1 MEQKNKRKAMMA
13 TKAINK
19 PKGAKTKEIRFKY
32 SDGSTEPNIWA
43 VVDANNNSIVYDFVV
58 RGSFLKLNSD
68 EIGETKRRDNKT
80 LQIAKSTR
88 ERLIAE
94 KEQIKADR
102 KRGIYTVQRPPRE
115 IEFFDFAK
123 EYYTKKQR
131 ELDLKDKSIKDNLQR
146 FVNHTGDTARVLE
159 GENKGFP
166 CGINKWRIYKITP
179 AMLDTLVYNSTPLNT
194 LSSKKKNAVIRQ
206 IKAVFNDAM
215 SVCNLTVN
223 PAEHLRLYKETREE
237 RNRNEAEKVVSEE
250 QMELLSS
257 VIKYRKKSP
266 SLLNSMYEDAFY
278 FLFKT
283 GLRISEFRGVR
294 FKDIDYNSKEIVL
307 KEQLQNGQRE
317 SLKNDSSK
325 RRIPLNDGCME
336 IIEAHKRLFKNNT
349 NFSDEW
355 YIFGGD
361 ELDESHGIRIE
372 LPKRNARDKTKRY
385 RTVYANK
392 PLGKNGVE
400 RALAWSYDYIE
411 KNGLYDFEYRISP
424 HGFRHSYASVL
435 ISKGV
440 NIAKVSKLL
449 GHATVEQTIKT
460 YLHIIPEDDVKA
472 LEVLNA
478 DAKHF
483 RKKVD
488 VNKV

>member
-1 MEQKNKRKAMMA
+1 MA
-13 TKAINK
+13 TKAIDK
-19 PKGAKTKEIRFKY
+19 PKGVKTKEIRFKY
-32 SDGSTEPNIWA
+32 SDGSTEPNIW
-43 VVDANNNSIVYDFVV
+43 VEVDVNDNSVVYDFIV
-58 RGSFLKLNSD
+58 RGNFLKLNSD
-68 EIGETKRRDNKT
+68 EIGDTKRRDKKT
-80 LQIAKSTR
+80 LQIAKLTR

-115 IEFFDFAK
+115 IKFLDFAK
-123 EYYTKKQR
+123 EYYAKKQR
-131 ELDLKDKSIKDNLQR
+131 ELDLKDKSVKDNLQR
-146 FVNHTGDTARVLE
+146 FVNHTGDKARVLE
-159 GENKGFP
+159 GENKGMP
-166 CGINKWRIYKITP
+166 CGINKKMIYKITP
-179 AMLDTLVYNSTPLNT
+179 AILDTLVYNSTPLNT

-206 IKAVFNDAM
+206 IKAVFDNAM

-237 RNRNEAEKVVSEE
+237 RNRKEAEKVVSEE

-283 GLRISEFRGVR
+283 GLRISEFRGLR
-294 FKDIDYNSKEIVL
+294 FKDIDYDSKEIVL
-307 KEQLQNGQRE
+307 NEQLQNGQRE

-325 RRIPLNDGCME
+325 RRIPLNDGCLE
-336 IIEAHKRLFKNNT
+336 IIEAHRKLFENSKK
-349 NFSDEW
+349 FSDDW

-361 ELDESHGIRIE
+361 EIDESHGIRIE
-372 LPKRNARDKTKRY
+372 LPKRNSRDKTKRY
-385 RTVYANK
+385 ITVYANP

-411 KNGLYDFEYRISP
+411 KNGIYSFDYRISP

-460 YLHIIPEDDVKA
+460 YLHMIPEDDVKA
-472 LEVLNA
+472 IEVLNA
-478 DAKHF
+478 DMRHF
-483 RKKVD
+483 RKKSD
-488 VNKV
+488 DSKA